1 MIDDWP
7 GLFAKI
13 RARLRRHG
21 RSSHEAEDL
30 VQDAYVKFTLYEK
43 EKVVEKPEAF
53 LMTTAINLS
62 KDRYRA
68 EARRGEEALV
78 EDEVIMDTAPSIEDV
93 TLSRE
98 RVARLEACLARL
110 PQKTYDIFVAHRI
123 EGLRYQDIARIHRL
137 SISSVEKHIAKALLM
152 VSNDMEG
159 WWP

>member
-1 MIDDWP
+1 MIDDLP

-21 RSSHEAEDL
+21 RSSHEVDDL
-30 VQDAYVKFTLYEK
+30 VHDAFVKFALYVK

-62 KDRYRA
+62 NDRYRA

-98 RVARLEACLARL
+98 RVARLEDCLARL
-110 PQKTYDIFVAHRI
+110 PQRTCQIFLAHRI
-123 EGLRYQDIARIHRL
+123 EGLRYQEIARIHG
-137 SISSVEKHIAKALLM
+137 ITTSSVEKHIAKALLM
-152 VSNDMEG
+152 VTNDMEG